1 MKKLFLIRHAK
12 SSWEN
17 PDLSD
22 FERPLNNRGIQNAP
36 VMAKRF
42 IKKWNAPQIL
52 LCSPATRAK
61 QTAEYFKYEFKHKT
75 TEQISSE
82 LYEGSSS
89 SIIRKISYISPEI
102 SNVAVIS
109 HNPNVTMLSN
119 LLAQENIANVPTC
132 GIVAL
137 RLECDTWKQ
146 LEVASCS
153 LLDFDFPKR
162 ET

>member
-61 QTAEYFKYEFKHKT
+61 QTAEYFKTNLSTRQPSRSVLNYTKE
-75 TEQISSE
+75 
-82 LYEGSSS
+82 
-89 SIIRKISYISPEI
+89 
-102 SNVAVIS
+102 AV
-109 HNPNVTMLSN
+109 HP
-119 LLAQENIANVPTC
+119 
-132 GIVAL
+132 
-137 RLECDTWKQ
+137 
-146 LEVASCS
+146 
-153 LLDFDFPKR
+153 
-162 ET
+162 